1 MPFIW
6 NNTWSKWWPVPYIPH
21 TSSNWN
27 SRVPSLAFSLISKDD
42 STFKIKIQWQQ
53 VYVVDVYAVGF
64 RLGMI
69 CNMMTILQTSCCLF
83 SLATLHFRTITM
95 PVVPCKLF
103 AFFFTRE
110 THLSR
115 MRKNPSNLQLKYS
128 HTFSTRRWW
137 FPVINTFDLFCFIST
152 TQVLQISKIMMI

>member
-1 MPFIW
+1 MYF
-6 NNTWSKWWPVPYIPH
+6 
-21 TSSNWN
+21 
-27 SRVPSLAFSLISKDD
+27 
-42 STFKIKIQWQQ
+42 
-53 VYVVDVYAVGF
+53 VYVYAVGF
-64 RLGMI
+64 RVGMI

-95 PVVPCKLF
+95 LVVPCKLF

-152 TQVLQISKIMMI
+152 QVLQISFLKPIYYNDLTLGSKELSPTAENKTLLHLFHPHNVFWWLLSFQIFILKL